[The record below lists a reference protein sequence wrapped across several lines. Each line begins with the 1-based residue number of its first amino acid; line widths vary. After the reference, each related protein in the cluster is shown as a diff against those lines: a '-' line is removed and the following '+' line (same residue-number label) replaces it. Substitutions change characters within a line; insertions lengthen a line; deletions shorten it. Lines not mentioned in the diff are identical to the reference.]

1 MGAAATAIAAA
12 TVDSANVVADQAK
25 LTADQATET
34 TDDAAA
40 FAALTA
46 LGHPRSKSPHQ
57 CSGAR
62 NLRRF
67 EEAEYQQEQRE
78 GKEAH
83 ELCPEP

>member
-46 LGHPRSKSPHQ
+46 LGGTALYTETAADGTVSYFVATAVAPTGFTLTPIPL
-57 CSGAR
+57 A
-62 NLRRF
+62 
-67 EEAEYQQEQRE
+67 
-78 GKEAH
+78 
-83 ELCPEP
+83 